1 MIFLLTQ
8 NTQTRA
14 RLARRAHHTVQHA
27 RQSGRR
33 RLRHRQHRSG
43 LLALNGMI
51 TNQSAMIGYL
61 DDFKLMMVLTIV
73 TIPFLFMIRN
83 VKPAAGSTPAVA
95 E

>member
-1 MIFLLTQ
+1 
-8 NTQTRA
+8 
-14 RLARRAHHTVQHA
+14 VHA
-27 RQSGRR
+27 ALIDNITPFNMAGNPAAAGFDTHSTA
-33 RLRHRQHRSG
+33 S

-73 TIPFLFMIRN
+73 TIPFLLLIRN